1 MTMAPKTSTILALF
15 LVSNILFLN
24 LIITQVSAGSTCP
37 RDALK
42 LSTCANVLNLINLN
56 LGAPVMRPCCSI
68 LFGLIDLDVAL
79 CFCTALKLSILGITI
94 DTPIH
99 LNLALDA
106 CGRTLPDGFRC
117 PT

>member
-1 MTMAPKTSTILALF
+1 MVTKTSSTLALF
-15 LVSNILFLN
+15 LVINLLFLN
-24 LIITQVSAGSTCP
+24 LITPVFVDGMTCP

-56 LGAPVMRPCCSI
+56 LGAPEMKPCCSI
-68 LFGLIDLDVAL
+68 LFGLIDLDVAVCL
-79 CFCTALKLSILGITI
+79 CTALKLSILGITI

-99 LNLALDA
+99 LNLALNA
-106 CGRTLPDGFRC
+106 CGGTLPDGFQC